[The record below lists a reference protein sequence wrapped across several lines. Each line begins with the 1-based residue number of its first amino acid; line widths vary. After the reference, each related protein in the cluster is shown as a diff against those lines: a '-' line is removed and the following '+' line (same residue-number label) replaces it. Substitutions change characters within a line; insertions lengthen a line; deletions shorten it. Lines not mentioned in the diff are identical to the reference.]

1 VLSTGREQQL
11 TKWWGAIGQHSHR
24 LVTVLFSLYHLV
36 DTTGQLSIPSPFGLD
51 QSALSQ
57 SNTLLSSQG

>member
-24 LVTVLFSLYHLV
+24 LVTVLFSLV
-36 DTTGQLSIPSPFGLD
+36 DTAGQLSILSPFDLD
-51 QSALSQ
+51 PSALSQ